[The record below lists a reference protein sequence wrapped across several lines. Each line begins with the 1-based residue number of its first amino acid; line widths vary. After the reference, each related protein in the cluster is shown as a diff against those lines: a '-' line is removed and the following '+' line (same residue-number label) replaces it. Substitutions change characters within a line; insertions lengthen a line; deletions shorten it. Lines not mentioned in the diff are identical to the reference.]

1 MHFGLNQG
9 QIESKIFFD
18 IDGIISSKF
27 EIELRTTLLNPQA
40 PAAQKIA
47 DEVLF
52 GRFQGQGVEF
62 F

>member
-18 IDGIISSKF
+18 IDDIISSKF

-47 DEVLF
+47 YEVVF
-52 GRFQGQGVEF
+52 DVSK
-62 F
+62 